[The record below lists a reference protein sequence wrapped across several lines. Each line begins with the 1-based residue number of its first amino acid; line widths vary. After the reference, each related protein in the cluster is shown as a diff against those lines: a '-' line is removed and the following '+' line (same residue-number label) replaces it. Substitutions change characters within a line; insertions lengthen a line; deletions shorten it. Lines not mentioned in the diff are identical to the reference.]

1 LKPPPGTSGVETN
14 VDLSEMLEGDKGPKT
29 ETVTE
34 PAKEAETE
42 QPRDESGRFAAKGEQ
57 KEPEEKAA
65 PEAAQEA
72 EKAPVETAPP
82 AVQQTTDPRES
93 AFLAKAQDETR
104 KRQRL
109 EQDLAAERQR
119 LAEAQRRLQ
128 EYEAQK
134 APDFQTDPQGHLE
147 YVRQQ
152 AAADAFN
159 SKLNLSE
166 QYARRTMGDEVV
178 SEAQS
183 AFMAAAQKDPLL
195 RAELTRQD
203 DPYGFVVKWHKR
215 EKFLAEVGDDP
226 EAYKARLLAPPVAAP
241 PPPPRSLASATGVRV
256 SDKSVAAEPK
266 PMSEIFGR

>member
-1 LKPPPGTSGVETN
+1 
-14 VDLSEMLEGDKGPKT
+14 MLEGDKAPEPKT
-29 ETVTE
+29 ETVSETVQAE
-34 PAKEAETE
+34 PE
-42 QPRDESGRFAAKGEQ
+42 QPRDESGRFAPKGEQ
-57 KEPEEKAA
+57 RAEPEQAK

-72 EKAPVETAPP
+72 VKAPVETAPP
-82 AVQQTTDPRES
+82 AVQQSTDPRES

-109 EQDLAAERQR
+109 EQDLASERQR
-119 LAEAQRRLQ
+119 LAELQRQLQEFQAQR
-128 EYEAQK
+128 

-152 AAADAFN
+152 AAQEAFN
-159 SKLNLSE
+159 NKLNLSE
-166 QYARRTMGDEVV
+166 QYARRTMGDELV
-178 SEAQS
+178 SEAQH
-183 AFMAAAQKDPLL
+183 AYMAAAQRDPLL
-195 RAELTRQD
+195 RAELARQD

-256 SDKSVAAEPK
+256 SDKQVATEQK
-266 PMSEIFGR
+266 PMAEIFGR

>member
-1 LKPPPGTSGVETN
+1 
-14 VDLSEMLEGDKGPKT
+14 MLEGDKAPEPKT
-29 ETVTE
+29 ETPEKTE
-34 PAKEAETE
+34 QVETG
-42 QPRDESGRFAAKGEQ
+42 QPRDESGRFAAKGEP
-57 KEPEEKAA
+57 KEEAKAEPEAQ
-65 PEAAQEA
+65 QEA
-72 EKAPVETAPP
+72 VEAPATAPP

-119 LAEAQRRLQ
+119 LADLQRQLQ
-128 EYEAQK
+128 EFQAQK

-152 AAADAFN
+152 AAQEAFN
-159 SKLNLSE
+159 TKLNLSE
-166 QYARRTMGDEVV
+166 QYARRTMGDELV
-178 SEAQS
+178 SEAQH
-183 AFMAAAQKDPLL
+183 AYMTAMQRDPLL
-195 RAELTRQD
+195 RAELARQD

-226 EAYKARLLAPPVAAP
+226 DAYKARLLAPPVVAP
-241 PPPPRSLASATGVRV
+241 PAPPRSLASAPGVRV
-256 SDKSVAAEPK
+256 SDKQVAAEPK